1 MDDFLKRSTQ
11 LQDEELELWHL
22 IQCVHRGRSAKKVLE
37 CLLYAKK
44 SIRLV
49 GYIQRDVIQ
58 GNILKW
64 KVLDN
69 KKTVKIIV
77 FPSMGSI

>member
-1 MDDFLKRSTQ
+1 MSSLCQ
-11 LQDEELELWHL
+11 
-22 IQCVHRGRSAKKVLE
+22 
-37 CLLYAKK
+37 K

-49 GYIQRDVIQ
+49 GYIQREVTQ

-64 KVLDN
+64 KVLGN